1 MRWRLAVFKAPSRCT
16 SNTTSRG
23 KLRRQERRT
32 LSPHSSE
39 ISHSLRHAC
48 VKATERS
55 QVSAKNQRRLQ
66 KRNQL
71 GRREFLCT
79 APLASL
85 SAPLAFRRWNTFY
98 TLTTKPTEMRID
110 DVSYD
115 YEEFRYRTPYKFA
128 GKEVDRA
135 TILNVRCVAHL
146 TNGRSAH
153 GFGSMPM
160 GNVWSFPSQR
170 MSYDKTLGAMK
181 ALAERVRNI
190 TASFKETGHPIDI
203 NVALEPDY
211 LKAADRSEEHTS
223 ELQSR
228 LHLVC
233 RLLLEKKKTL

>member
-23 KLRRQERRT
+23 KLRRQKRRT

-39 ISHSLRHAC
+39 ISNSLRHAC
-48 VKATERS
+48 VKAMEQS

-71 GRREFLCT
+71 GRREFLCI

-85 SAPLAFRRWNTFY
+85 SVPLAFRRWNTFY

-128 GKEVDRA
+128 GKEGDRPPD
-135 TILNVRCVAHL
+135 RHQC
-146 TNGRSAH
+146 G
-153 GFGSMPM
+153 
-160 GNVWSFPSQR
+160 
-170 MSYDKTLGAMK
+170 LG
-181 ALAERVRNI
+181 
-190 TASFKETGHPIDI
+190 TG
-203 NVALEPDY
+203 
-211 LKAADRSEEHTS
+211 
-223 ELQSR
+223 
-228 LHLVC
+228 
-233 RLLLEKKKTL
+233 LLEGSR

>member
-1 MRWRLAVFKAPSRCT
+1 MRWRLAVFKAPARWT

-85 SAPLAFRRWNTFY
+85 AVPLAFRRWNPFY
-98 TLTTKPTEMRID
+98 PLPTKLTEMRI
-110 DVSYD
+110 
-115 YEEFRYRTPYKFA
+115 R
-128 GKEVDRA
+128 G
-135 TILNVRCVAHL
+135 VA
-146 TNGRSAH
+146 N
-153 GFGSMPM
+153 
-160 GNVWSFPSQR
+160 
-170 MSYDKTLGAMK
+170 
-181 ALAERVRNI
+181 
-190 TASFKETGHPIDI
+190 
-203 NVALEPDY
+203 
-211 LKAADRSEEHTS
+211 
-223 ELQSR
+223 
-228 LHLVC
+228 
-233 RLLLEKKKTL
+233 

>member
-23 KLRRQERRT
+23 KLRRQEKRT

-39 ISHSLRHAC
+39 ISNSLKHAC

-85 SAPLAFRRWNTFY
+85 SVSLAFRRWNTFY

-135 TILNVRCVAHL
+135 TILNVRCV
-146 TNGRSAH
+146 GRGAVVIDAC
-153 GFGSMPM
+153 GS
-160 GNVWSFPSQR
+160 FAFEKQR
-170 MSYDKTLGAMK
+170 GA
-181 ALAERVRNI
+181 
-190 TASFKETGHPIDI
+190 TCGP
-203 NVALEPDY
+203 P
-211 LKAADRSEEHTS
+211 
-223 ELQSR
+223 
-228 LHLVC
+228 
-233 RLLLEKKKTL
+233 